1 MTQNNSYEN
10 RIQKE
15 LETFSNNVDVHALPE
30 IHQYWLT
37 TYINPMIRE
46 LGAKSHLDFYCNNIE
61 ASRPNKDDHHCVI
74 SLGAGDCAVELQ
86 IVEHLVRSGLTNL
99 DFTCMDL
106 NDSVLERGRAQ
117 AIEKG
122 LDQYMS
128 FEVAN
133 INEWQQTETYSSV
146 IAHHSLHHFL
156 ELEQIYDRIKQA
168 LKPGGKFITIDMIGR
183 NGHQRWPE
191 ALTLVEK
198 YWHELPLSYRFNL
211 QLNRMETEFS
221 DWDCSTEGFEG
232 IRSQDI
238 LPLLVERFHFEEFLA
253 FGNVIMPFVDRS
265 FGHHLEPTTAWDS
278 GFIDRLHGVD
288 EAGFKSGDLTP
299 NMMFAAMTTNK
310 SDKEIFV
317 RGLSPEKSIRPVA
330 DK

>member
-1 MTQNNSYEN
+1 
-10 RIQKE
+10 
-15 LETFSNNVDVHALPE
+15 
-30 IHQYWLT
+30 
-37 TYINPMIRE
+37 
-46 LGAKSHLDFYCNNIE
+46 
-61 ASRPNKDDHHCVI
+61 
-74 SLGAGDCAVELQ
+74 
-86 IVEHLVRSGLTNL
+86 
-99 DFTCMDL
+99 
-106 NDSVLERGRAQ
+106 
-117 AIEKG
+117 
-122 LDQYMS
+122 
-128 FEVAN
+128 
-133 INEWQQTETYSSV
+133 
-146 IAHHSLHHFL
+146 
-156 ELEQIYDRIKQA
+156 
-168 LKPGGKFITIDMIGR
+168 MIGR